1 MITRHP
7 ESRSNLSN
15 FKLSLFFRKKTA
27 NTNRWTV
34 PIENTYSKAWY
45 NTYEG
50 PLWGGG
56 VGGGGGRQKWD
67 IIGRRG
73 SGLASVLDVQSF
85 FYLKKLI
92 FRHDQICWAKHYY
105 IIDKKSSFWLWGQTV
120 KPSFN
125 YIIALFVG

>member
-27 NTNRWTV
+27 NTNWWTV
-34 PIENTYSKAWY
+34 PIEHTYSKGWY

-56 VGGGGGRQKWD
+56 VGGGGGGGGKNE
-67 IIGRRG
+67 I
-73 SGLASVLDVQSF
+73 SSDV
-85 FYLKKLI
+85 
-92 FRHDQICWAKHYY
+92 
-105 IIDKKSSFWLWGQTV
+105 G
-120 KPSFN
+120 
-125 YIIALFVG
+125 GGG